1 MAANAAMPQAACMRA
16 ALAQHGRTIVA
27 QAPGLSA
34 GLGLAAAAL
43 AATVALAVALATGA
57 IAVPDAAGALADASA
72 SIGTLAYLL
81 VPLLA
86 LLETG
91 AFIGLLVP
99 GETAV
104 VIGGVVAAR
113 GDLALP
119 LLIALVWAGAFA
131 GDMLSFFL
139 GRRVGRGFLDAH
151 GDRLRI
157 SRAQRE
163 RTERFFECH
172 GGKAVLLGRFVG
184 VLRALTPFVAG
195 TTGIA
200 VRRILPYSA
209 AGTLIWATTFTLV
222 GYAFAD
228 SFESAGELVTRIVM
242 AAAVLAGAALSVATL
257 LRRRRRLAH
266 AQMSTAR

>member
-1 MAANAAMPQAACMRA
+1 MAS
-16 ALAQHGRTIVA
+16 ALSLPRPARVA
-27 QAPGLSA
+27 G
-34 GLGLAAAAL
+34 GLGAR
-43 AATVALAVALATGA
+43 TVAALAVALTATAGLA
-57 IAVPDAAGALADASA
+57 VALAAGVIAVPDAAGALSDASE
-72 SIGTLAYLL
+72 SIGPLAYLL

-119 LLIALVWAGAFA
+119 LLIALVWGGAFA
-131 GDMLSFFL
+131 GDMLSFFI
-139 GRRVGRGFLDAH
+139 GRRLGRGFLDAH
-151 GDRLRI
+151 GERLRI
-157 SRAQRE
+157 GPAQRE
-163 RTERFFECH
+163 RTERFFERH
-172 GGKAVLLGRFVG
+172 GGKAILLGRFVG

-195 TTGIA
+195 TSGIA
-200 VRRILPYSA
+200 VRRVLPYSA

-228 SFESAGELVTRIVM
+228 SFETAGETVTRIVM
-242 AAAVLAGAALSVATL
+242 AAAVIVGAGLLTAAA
-257 LRRRRRLAH
+257 LRRRRGGAP
-266 AQMSTAR
+266 AASG

>member
-1 MAANAAMPQAACMRA
+1 MQLP
-16 ALAQHGRTIVA
+16 ALSHPGRTRCEQPPRGRGA
-27 QAPGLSA
+27 GA
-34 GLGLAAAAL
+34 GLAIAVAAAAAAAL
-43 AATVALAVALATGA
+43 AVGLTSGT
-57 IAVPDAAGALADASA
+57 IAVPDAAGALSDASQ
-72 SIGTLAYLL
+72 SVGPLAYVA

-91 AFIGLLVP
+91 AFVGLLVP

-119 LLIALVWAGAFA
+119 LLIALVWGGALA
-131 GDMLSFFL
+131 GDMISFL
-139 GRRVGRGFLDAH
+139 VGRRLGRGFLDTH
-151 GDRLRI
+151 GERLHI

-163 RTERFFECH
+163 RTEVFFERH
-172 GGKAVLLGRFVG
+172 GGKAILLGRFVG

-200 VRRILPYSA
+200 LRRILPYSA

-228 SFESAGELVTRIVM
+228 SFETAGELVTRIVM
-242 AAAVLAGAALSVATL
+242 VAALAIGAGLAATAL
-257 LRRRRRLAH
+257 LRRRRA
-266 AQMSTAR
+266 AAKGSAPA

>member
-1 MAANAAMPQAACMRA
+1 MQLPALSQPGRANAERA
-16 ALAQHGRTIVA
+16 AR
-27 QAPGLSA
+27 
-34 GLGLAAAAL
+34 GLGAGPTLALAAAV
-43 AATVALAVALATGA
+43 AATAALVVALTTGA
-57 IAVPDAAGALADASA
+57 IAVPDAAGALSDASR
-72 SIGTLAYLL
+72 SIGPLAYVF

-91 AFIGLLVP
+91 AFVGLLVP

-119 LLIALVWAGAFA
+119 LLIALVWAGALG
-131 GDMLSFFL
+131 GDIISFL
-139 GRRVGRGFLDAH
+139 VGRRLGRGFLDAH
-151 GDRLRI
+151 GERLHI
-157 SRAQRE
+157 SRAQRD
-163 RTERFFECH
+163 RTEHFFERH
-172 GGKAVLLGRFVG
+172 GGKAILLGRFVG

-200 VRRILPYSA
+200 LRRILPYSA

-228 SFESAGELVTRIVM
+228 SFETAGETVTRIVM
-242 AAAVLAGAALSVATL
+242 VAAVVVGATLAAATAI
-257 LRRRRRLAH
+257 RRRHDSIA
-266 AQMSTAR
+266 

>member
-1 MAANAAMPQAACMRA
+1 MQLPALTHPGRAHGARSAASLGAGVTAGVVVVAAATL
-16 ALAQHGRTIVA
+16 ALIVA
-27 QAPGLSA
+27 LLS
-34 GLGLAAAAL
+34 
-43 AATVALAVALATGA
+43 GA
-57 IAVPDAAGALADASA
+57 IAVPDAAGALSDASE
-72 SIGTLAYLL
+72 SVGPLAYIA

-119 LLIALVWAGAFA
+119 LLIALVWAGALA
-131 GDMLSFFL
+131 GDIISFSI
-139 GRRVGRGFLDAH
+139 GRRLGRGFLDTH
-151 GDRLRI
+151 GERLHI

-163 RTERFFECH
+163 RTERFFARH
-172 GGKAVLLGRFVG
+172 GGKAILLGRFVG

-200 VRRILPYSA
+200 LRRILPYSA

-228 SFESAGELVTRIVM
+228 SFETAGALVTRIVM
-242 AAAVLAGAALSVATL
+242 VAALVIGAGLAAMAL
-257 LRRRRRLAH
+257 LRRRRAAAGELPAL
-266 AQMSTAR
+266 

>member
-1 MAANAAMPQAACMRA
+1 MQLP
-16 ALAQHGRTIVA
+16 ALSHPARTRRE
-27 QAPGLSA
+27 QPDQ
-34 GLGLAAAAL
+34 GLGAGV
-43 AATVALAVALATGA
+43 TVALAVAVAATAALVVALVVALVTGA
-57 IAVPDAAGALADASA
+57 IAVPDAAGALSDASE
-72 SIGTLAYLL
+72 SIGSLAYLF

-91 AFIGLLVP
+91 AFIGLVVP

-119 LLIALVWAGAFA
+119 LLIALVWGGALA
-131 GDMLSFFL
+131 GDMVSFLL
-139 GRRVGRGFLDAH
+139 GRRLGRGFLDAH
-151 GDRLRI
+151 GERLHI

-163 RTERFFECH
+163 RTEQFFERH
-172 GGKAVLLGRFVG
+172 GGKAILLGRFVG

-200 VRRILPYSA
+200 LRRILPYSA

-228 SFESAGELVTRIVM
+228 SFETAGELVTRIVM
-242 AAAVLAGAALSVATL
+242 IAALLIGAGLAATAL
-257 LRRRRRLAH
+257 LRRRHDAEGRLPG
-266 AQMSTAR
+266 

>member
-1 MAANAAMPQAACMRA
+1 MQLPALLSPVRTNTARGADGLGAGVIL
-16 ALAQHGRTIVA
+16 ALAVVVA
-27 QAPGLSA
+27 AT
-34 GLGLAAAAL
+34 AAVVVAL
-43 AATVALAVALATGA
+43 AAGA
-57 IAVPDAAGALADASA
+57 IAVPDAAGALSDASA
-72 SIGTLAYLL
+72 SIGPLAYLF

-113 GDLALP
+113 GDLVLP

-131 GDMLSFFL
+131 GDMLSFFI
-139 GRRVGRGFLDAH
+139 GRRLGRGFLDAH
-151 GDRLRI
+151 GERLRI
-157 SRAQRE
+157 GRAQRE
-163 RTERFFECH
+163 RTEQFFERH
-172 GGKAVLLGRFVG
+172 GGKAILLGRFVG

-195 TTGIA
+195 SSGIA
-200 VRRILPYSA
+200 LRRILPYSA

-228 SFESAGELVTRIVM
+228 SFETAGETVTRIVM
-242 AAAVLAGAALSVATL
+242 VAAVLVGAVLLATAAI
-257 LRRRRRLAH
+257 RRRH
-266 AQMSTAR
+266 ANPRAASE

>member
-1 MAANAAMPQAACMRA
+1 MASTLCLARPARA
-16 ALAQHGRTIVA
+16 AR
-27 QAPGLSA
+27 
-34 GLGLAAAAL
+34 GLGARTVAAL
-43 AATVALAVALATGA
+43 AAALVATAGLAGALVTGA
-57 IAVPDAAGALADASA
+57 IAVPDAAGALSDASE
-72 SIGTLAYLL
+72 SIGPLAYLF

-113 GDLALP
+113 GDLVLP

-131 GDMLSFFL
+131 GDMLSFFI
-139 GRRVGRGFLDAH
+139 GRRLGRGFLDAH

-157 SRAQRE
+157 GRAQRE
-163 RTERFFECH
+163 RTEQFFERH
-172 GGKAVLLGRFVG
+172 GGKAILLGRFVG

-195 TTGIA
+195 TSGIA
-200 VRRILPYSA
+200 LRRVLPYSA

-222 GYAFAD
+222 GYAFAG
-228 SFESAGELVTRIVM
+228 SFETAGEMVTQIVM
-242 AAAVLAGAALSVATL
+242 VAAILVGAGLLATAAV
-257 LRRRRRLAH
+257 RRRRSDPRA
-266 AQMSTAR
+266 TPE

>member
-1 MAANAAMPQAACMRA
+1 MQLPALSQPSHTRA
-16 ALAQHGRTIVA
+16 APSTE
-27 QAPGLSA
+27 
-34 GLGLAAAAL
+34 GLGAGVTLAL
-43 AATVALAVALATGA
+43 ALAVATTAALVVALVTGA
-57 IAVPDAAGALADASA
+57 IAVPDAAGALSDASE
-72 SIGTLAYLL
+72 SIGPLAYVA

-91 AFIGLLVP
+91 AFVGLLVP

-119 LLIALVWAGAFA
+119 LLIALVWGGALA
-131 GDMLSFFL
+131 GDVISFL
-139 GRRVGRGFLDAH
+139 VGRRLGRGFLDTH
-151 GDRLRI
+151 GERLGI
-157 SRAQRE
+157 SHAQRA
-163 RTERFFECH
+163 RTERFFERH
-172 GGKAVLLGRFVG
+172 GGKAILLGRFVG

-200 VRRILPYSA
+200 LRRMLPYSA

-228 SFESAGELVTRIVM
+228 SFETAGELVTRIVM
-242 AAAVLAGAALSVATL
+242 IAAVLIGAGLAATAL
-257 LRRRRRLAH
+257 LRKRRA
-266 AQMSTAR
+266 AACAPAE

>member
-1 MAANAAMPQAACMRA
+1 MPPALSHPAPRTAAHAAGQRVS
-16 ALAQHGRTIVA
+16 ALALLV
-27 QAPGLSA
+27 
-34 GLGLAAAAL
+34 AAASATL
-43 AATVALAVALATGA
+43 AVAVALATGA
-57 IAVPDAAGALADASA
+57 IAVPDAAGALSDASE
-72 SIGTLAYLL
+72 SIGALAYLL

-104 VIGGVVAAR
+104 VIGGVVAAQ

-131 GDMLSFFL
+131 GDMLSFLIGRRL
-139 GRRVGRGFLDAH
+139 GRSFLDAY

-157 SRAQRE
+157 GRVQRD
-163 RTERFFECH
+163 RTERFFERH
-172 GGKAVLLGRFVG
+172 GGKAILLGRFVG

-195 TTGIA
+195 TSGIA
-200 VRRILPYSA
+200 LRRVLPYSA

-222 GYAFAD
+222 GYVFAD
-228 SFESAGELVTRIVM
+228 SFESAGETVTRIVM
-242 AAAVLAGAALSVATL
+242 VVAVLVGTGLAAATF
-257 LRRRRRLAH
+257 LRRRRG
-266 AQMSTAR
+266 AQRAAVPTAP

>member
-1 MAANAAMPQAACMRA
+1 MASTLSFPRPARA
-16 ALAQHGRTIVA
+16 A
-27 QAPGLSA
+27 S
-34 GLGLAAAAL
+34 GLGAGTLAAIAAAVLATAAL
-43 AATVALAVALATGA
+43 AAALVTGA
-57 IAVPDAAGALADASA
+57 IAVPDAAGALSDASE
-72 SIGTLAYLL
+72 SIGPLAYLL

-119 LLIALVWAGAFA
+119 LLIALVWGGAFA
-131 GDMLSFFL
+131 GDMLSFFI
-139 GRRVGRGFLDAH
+139 GRRLGRGFLDAH
-151 GDRLRI
+151 GERLRI
-157 SRAQRE
+157 GPAQRE
-163 RTERFFECH
+163 RTERFFERH
-172 GGKAVLLGRFVG
+172 GGKAILLGRFVG

-195 TTGIA
+195 TSGIA
-200 VRRILPYSA
+200 VRRVLPYSA

-228 SFESAGELVTRIVM
+228 SFETAGETVTRIVM
-242 AAAVLAGAALSVATL
+242 VVAVIVGAGLLMTAAI
-257 LRRRRRLAH
+257 RRRRSAALA
-266 AQMSTAR
+266 AAE